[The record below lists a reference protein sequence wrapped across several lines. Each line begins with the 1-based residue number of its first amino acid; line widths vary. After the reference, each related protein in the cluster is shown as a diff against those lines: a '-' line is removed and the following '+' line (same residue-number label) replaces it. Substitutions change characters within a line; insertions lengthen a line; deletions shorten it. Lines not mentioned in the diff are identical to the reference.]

1 MASTPELDLVLSP
14 RADSRVGRWAHLSAR
29 FARRQ
34 PLGAF
39 SAAVLMSM
47 LVLAI
52 TADFL
57 APYSPTQT
65 NAGPSLIGPSAD
77 HFFGTDQF
85 GRDLFSRVVHG
96 ARVSLYVGLGATFSA
111 AAVATLLGGLS
122 GYLGGA
128 FDYFLQRLVDASQAL
143 PPLVLLIAIMV
154 VLEPSVRNVI
164 IALAARGSLSLSRVI
179 RGSVIG
185 IRGFPYIEAARAMG
199 ASTPRVMIFH
209 ILPNIFPV
217 VVVLMSTSIG
227 GYIVAEASLSFLGF
241 GIPPPTPSWGG
252 MMSAEG
258 RVYMIVMPWILVF
271 PTIALSLV
279 VYSMNMFG
287 DALRDELDPRLR
299 GS

>member
-14 RADSRVGRWAHLSAR
+14 RAESRVGRWAFMVAR

-39 SAAVLMSM
+39 SATVLISM
-47 LVLAI
+47 LLLAV

-57 APYSPTQT
+57 APYAPTQT
-65 NAGPSLIGPSAD
+65 NAGPSLIGPSVD

-85 GRDLFSRVVHG
+85 GRDLFSRVMHG
-96 ARVSLYVGLGATFSA
+96 ARVSLYVGLGATFTA
-111 AAVATLLGGLS
+111 ATVATFLGGLS

-185 IRGFPYIEAARAMG
+185 IRGFPYVEAARAMG